1 MEKTFDFIE
10 RDITEIQM
18 TSNNKVRVWFGLRS
32 QEMTLAEFNYLMI
45 KKRQRRDKKKN
56 QIKELTE
63 LILGGFGIALMVY
76 AIMKLI
82 ELYNY

>member
-1 MEKTFDFIE
+1 MKKIFDFIGK
-10 RDITEIQM
+10 DITEIQM
-18 TSNNKVRVWFGLRS
+18 TSSNKVRVWFGLRS